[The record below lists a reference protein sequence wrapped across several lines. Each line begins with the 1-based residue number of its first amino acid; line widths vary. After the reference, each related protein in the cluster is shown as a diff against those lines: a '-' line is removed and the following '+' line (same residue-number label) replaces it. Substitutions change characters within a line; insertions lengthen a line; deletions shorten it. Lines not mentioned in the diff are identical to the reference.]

1 MEIQLEPLLELSRE
15 MTALRESLMEES
27 SELTRVFH
35 HLTQLSGM
43 ETVEKRLRTAGAALE
58 EQSWWAYQSARA
70 LSEAARCYAQCER
83 RVCDEYEGTPERY
96 TRREGGALDL
106 DDIRAMLN
114 R

>member
-83 RVCDEYEGTPERY
+83 RVCDEYEGTPSATPAGRAERW
-96 TRREGGALDL
+96 
-106 DDIRAMLN
+106 I
-114 R
+114 